1 MHSIRLEIEDSVF
14 DKVIYFL
21 QNLPKDEV
29 KIVEETKNKV
39 DKSSKTES
47 DIKAYSNHSANLIE
61 DWKETDE
68 DEIWK

>member
-29 KIVEETKNKV
+29 KIVEEL
-39 DKSSKTES
+39 KSKDYESRKSNS
-47 DIKAYSNHSANLIE
+47 DIKAYANHSANLIE
-61 DWKETDE
+61 DWKECEE

>member
-29 KIVEETKNKV
+29 KIVEGL
-39 DKSSKTES
+39 KSDGKTHIS
-47 DIKAYSNHSANLIE
+47 DLDIKAYTSHSANLIE
-61 DWKETDE
+61 DWKEDGE

>member
-29 KIVEETKNKV
+29 KIVEELKNH
-39 DKSSKTES
+39 KSNS
-47 DIKAYSNHSANLIE
+47 DIKAYANHSANLIE
-61 DWKETDE
+61 DWKECEE